1 MKLSKLALTI
11 IAVIIVFIAAVGFAT
26 FRAIDTKVTDTK
38 SEIERYSTVQ
48 RRIADSI
55 CPKCNGQME
64 NGFIIDRSHSGSHIS
79 SWVQGTPKEDSGGV
93 NTNPGSPIV
102 TQRCKACGFLESY
115 AK

>member
-1 MKLSKLALTI
+1 MKLTKLTLII
-11 IAVIIVFIAAVGFAT
+11 IAVIVVFVAAVGFAI
-26 FRAIDTKVTDTK
+26 FQAIDTKVTDTK
-38 SEIERYSTVQ
+38 SEIERYSIVQ

-64 NGFIIDRSHSGSHIS
+64 NGFIIDRGHSGSYIS
-79 SWVQGTPKEDSGGV
+79 SWVQGTPKEDSGSV
-93 NTNPGSPIV
+93 NTDPGSPIV